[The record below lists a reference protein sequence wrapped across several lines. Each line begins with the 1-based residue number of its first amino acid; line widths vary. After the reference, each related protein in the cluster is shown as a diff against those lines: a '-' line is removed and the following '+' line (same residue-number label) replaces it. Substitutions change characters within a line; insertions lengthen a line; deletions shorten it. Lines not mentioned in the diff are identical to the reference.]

1 MVFLSRLTSNNQ
13 YYDRKKNDKLLAIWY
28 GLGFYLFTTS
38 SSADNNPNLDKNI
51 DTQDDIEGMDIYLLS
66 KMIKTYLDLSHL
78 RSPQYQIQ
86 FR

>member
-1 MVFLSRLTSNNQ
+1 MVGGGNSIT
-13 YYDRKKNDKLLAIWY
+13 
-28 GLGFYLFTTS
+28 

-78 RSPQYQIQ
+78 RSQQYQIQ